1 VSKEIIVRVG
11 VVLIFLG
18 LTLEQADAHR
28 RRRIEPRAL
37 SGPTH
42 LWTKRMKGAISGLSL
57 SRSGKQILVTT
68 HPDGDI
74 PGSAKHSLL
83 SLLSTQG
90 RLIWEQPARFPI
102 KDFAIS
108 ARAELI
114 VLATYDDQL
123 IGVDSRGRRIWTA
136 TGSCKPFVIEETK
149 RVLCY
154 HDDDSESQVAFDVLN
169 WEGQK
174 VGSFPIQGDIV
185 AFKLSEDQKM
195 LVIGLTGGEIVA
207 FGPDLQ
213 PLWRKKLDGEVIDLG
228 VSNLI
233 SAVSE
238 NPTPLV
244 SPLPKISSDRFK
256 VAALVRVDRR
266 AQKIEFFSESG
277 QSLGDLTPS
286 FSAEQ
291 LEISKS
297 GDLAFYY
304 GNNASGQWIGG
315 AHVQDSAE
323 LWRQGEPLYSRYSGS
338 INLSLGLVWTGV
350 ERTVEEPVRRE
361 SRVVV
366 FDEMGKK
373 VWDLG
378 LPKDDTSY
386 IFSHRITMVPNW
398 FVVGTDDARL
408 SVYKF

>member
-1 VSKEIIVRVG
+1 
-11 VVLIFLG
+11 
-18 LTLEQADAHR
+18 
-28 RRRIEPRAL
+28 
-37 SGPTH
+37 
-42 LWTKRMKGAISGLSL
+42 
-57 SRSGKQILVTT
+57 VTT